1 MMLQITQKCN
11 LHCAHCFANA
21 SGTGTEMSLELIQ
34 NKILPQLLKNQV
46 VKITL
51 TGGEPLCNPQIKDI
65 VQLLLDN
72 HIGVSI
78 CTNATLIDTAWN
90 KMRKGLFI
98 SVDGPNGA
106 GKTTFIR
113 TLVENLSVN
122 YDVYDTREPSPTSF
136 GTFVKKNEGGL
147 KGMQYAQLIW
157 ADRHYHL
164 QTCVQPQL
172 SLGKIVVC
180 DRYIDSSF
188 VLQGFDGVSEEQIW
202 ELNKSFLRP
211 DLNIILLADPEI
223 LQKRLQKR
231 ESLSAFEKRM
241 TREEEIYMYRKA
253 IDFLSRKNI
262 PHIIYMNNTYD
273 ELQKNLKDAT
283 IRIHEM
289 TG

>member
-1 MMLQITQKCN
+1 
-11 LHCAHCFANA
+11 
-21 SGTGTEMSLELIQ
+21 
-34 NKILPQLLKNQV
+34 
-46 VKITL
+46 
-51 TGGEPLCNPQIKDI
+51 
-65 VQLLLDN
+65 
-72 HIGVSI
+72 
-78 CTNATLIDTAWN
+78 
-90 KMRKGLFI
+90 MRKGLFI

-202 ELNKSFLRP
+202 ELNKSFYGRTL
-211 DLNIILLADPEI
+211 ILYYLQI
-223 LQKRLQKR
+223 LK
-231 ESLSAFEKRM
+231 F
-241 TREEEIYMYRKA
+241 YRK
-253 IDFLSRKNI
+253 DCRREKVFRR
-262 PHIIYMNNTYD
+262 
-273 ELQKNLKDAT
+273 LKK
-283 IRIHEM
+283 E
-289 TG
+289 

>member
-1 MMLQITQKCN
+1 
-11 LHCAHCFANA
+11 
-21 SGTGTEMSLELIQ
+21 
-34 NKILPQLLKNQV
+34 
-46 VKITL
+46 
-51 TGGEPLCNPQIKDI
+51 
-65 VQLLLDN
+65 
-72 HIGVSI
+72 
-78 CTNATLIDTAWN
+78 
-90 KMRKGLFI
+90 MRKGLFI

-253 IDFLSRKNI
+253 IDFF
-262 PHIIYMNNTYD
+262 
-273 ELQKNLKDAT
+273 
-283 IRIHEM
+283 
-289 TG
+289 

>member
-1 MMLQITQKCN
+1 
-11 LHCAHCFANA
+11 
-21 SGTGTEMSLELIQ
+21 
-34 NKILPQLLKNQV
+34 
-46 VKITL
+46 
-51 TGGEPLCNPQIKDI
+51 
-65 VQLLLDN
+65 
-72 HIGVSI
+72 
-78 CTNATLIDTAWN
+78 
-90 KMRKGLFI
+90 MRKGLFI

-273 ELQKNLKDAT
+273 YFLLGT
-283 IRIHEM
+283 L
-289 TG
+289 